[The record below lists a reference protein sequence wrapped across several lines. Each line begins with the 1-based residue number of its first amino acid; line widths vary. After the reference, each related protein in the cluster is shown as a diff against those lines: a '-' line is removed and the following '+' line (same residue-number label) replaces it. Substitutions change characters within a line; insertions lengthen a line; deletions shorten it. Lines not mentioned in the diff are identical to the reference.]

1 MGVGINMYLNPQVW
15 NFDIVK
21 VMEQFLNFYTESV
34 FFLMTVVP
42 KKNYSFF

>member
-1 MGVGINMYLNPQVW
+1 MW

-34 FFLMTVVP
+34 FLLMTIVP
-42 KKNYSFF
+42 KNHIFLKQLR